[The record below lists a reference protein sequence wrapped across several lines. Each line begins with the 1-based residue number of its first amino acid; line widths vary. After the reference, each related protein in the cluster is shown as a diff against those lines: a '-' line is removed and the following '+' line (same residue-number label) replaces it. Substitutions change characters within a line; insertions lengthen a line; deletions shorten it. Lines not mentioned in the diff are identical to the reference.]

1 MSNRD
6 EHISFSEK
14 YAWCDNEKYPR
25 VNTPYNIV
33 ISKVIDGKVLKEK
46 EARVINWPNHSYEN
60 EPIEMK
66 WGEVFK
72 AGEEWAKESKEYRMK
87 AFKRRGDKPEFTIGE
102 GIYDYGFI
110 RCALRYLPKKT
121 LLTIQTGERWPMTIT
136 FEHKGEDW
144 IVIVHPIIRMC
155 SSKGC
160 NEPEYR
166 QCKVC
171 KVIRCEDC
179 ESILPN
185 GIDYYTGLCRECEEV
200 TA

>member
-46 EARVINWPNHSYEN
+46 EARVINWPNNSYEN

-72 AGEEWAKESKEYRMK
+72 AGEEWAKESKEYRRK
-87 AFKRRGDKPEFTIGE
+87 GHRNNASIEYYKESNKPVFTIGE
-102 GIYDYGFI
+102 GIYNYPRI
-110 RCALRYLPKKT
+110 KSALRYLPKKT
-121 LLTIQTGERWPMTIT
+121 FLAIQTGEEWPMTIT

-144 IVIVHPIIRMC
+144 IVIVAPDIR
-155 SSKGC
+155 
-160 NEPEYR
+160 
-166 QCKVC
+166 
-171 KVIRCEDC
+171 D
-179 ESILPN
+179 
-185 GIDYYTGLCRECEEV
+185 DEV
-200 TA
+200 RKE